1 MNKENRPVPVP
12 APAPASRTVRKSSP
26 SRGPASAPALTL
38 LVTVVDRSK
47 GDVFLEFI
55 RAAAANFQLSMA
67 AEGTADS
74 ETRALTGLTDAGKSV
89 IFSVIR
95 QDRSAKVLSYL
106 EEKFRTV
113 KNGKG
118 IAFTVP
124 MTGIIGVAVYQFLQ
138 AVRKEGSDS

>member
-1 MNKENRPVPVP
+1 MNKENRPVP
-12 APAPASRTVRKSSP
+12 R
-26 SRGPASAPALTL
+26 PALSRNAPTPPALML
-38 LVTVVDRSK
+38 LVTVVDRSRT
-47 GDVFLEFI
+47 DVFLEFI
-55 RAAAANFQLSMA
+55 RAASSNLQLSMA

-74 ETRALTGLTDAGKSV
+74 EMRSLLGLTDTGKSV

-95 QDRSAKVLSYL
+95 QDQAAGALSYL

-113 KNGKG
+113 RKGKG

-124 MTGIIGVAVYQFLQ
+124 MSGIIGVAIYQFLQ